1 MRSLNCDIHHNL
13 TDPHPSP
20 TSTSIERVRLGDA
33 PGLERKS
40 LLMDYPSSS
49 QVYQALRGCA
59 LRTAGV
65 LLFIQHFRGSLQIA
79 RHCTG
84 FFKRKYE

>member
-20 TSTSIERVRLGDA
+20 TSTSTGRVSLGDA
-33 PGLERKS
+33 PGLERQS
-40 LLMDYPSSS
+40 LLMDYPFSS
-49 QVYQALRGCA
+49 QVFQALGGCA

-65 LLFIQHFRGSLQIA
+65 LLFIQLFSGSLQSA

-84 FFKRKYE
+84 FFKRKCE